1 MNAIVFLVLAM
12 FSAQDKKSPEQM
24 PVFPT
29 ADFRSPLDIPLTLAG
44 NFGEPRRL
52 HFHTGLDFRT
62 NQMEGLNVYAVA
74 DGYVSRIN
82 VSGAGYGNAL
92 YITHTNGYT
101 TVYGHLKEFSPKIKE
116 RLRAEQYK
124 QESFAVDIILKKG
137 ELPVTQSEVVAKSG
151 NTGGS
156 GGPHLHFEVRDS
168 LERPINPMLFGYNL
182 LDRIKP
188 TISYLKFYAQDEDRF
203 KKEGYRVKAVGANG
217 LYQLPGG
224 TIRANAKRVSV
235 SVNSWDGINGTAN
248 SMGIYCMKMYRDGE
262 QIYQF
267 KMDRV
272 AFPDKR
278 YVLSH
283 VDYPIFMAEG
293 SKSFHKCFV
302 DPGNA
307 CPIYDHVEDRGIID
321 ISDEKPHFIT
331 IESMD
336 FAGNTSTVQF
346 TLIYAEASV
355 IFKPKILSYTDI
367 FYPFKDNSFKND
379 EVKFDFKKGL
389 LFDTLYFNYRKQP
402 SIDNT
407 TIASTHVLDKGS
419 NLLMDFFPLSIQLT
433 KEIPDD
439 LKDKALI
446 VYKDAAGGSAAK
458 GGKLKG
464 NTIETRARE
473 LGSYTV
479 KIDTTPPRAVAVNVT
494 PLKNM
499 KPFGRLVFKIYDNLS
514 GINDFDTYID
524 DQWVVTEHDAKTASL
539 THHLDAALA
548 PGVHT
553 FKIVLVD
560 ERKNRS
566 EYKIDFRY

>member
-1 MNAIVFLVLAM
+1 
-12 FSAQDKKSPEQM
+12 
-24 PVFPT
+24 
-29 ADFRSPLDIPLTLAG
+29 
-44 NFGEPRRL
+44 
-52 HFHTGLDFRT
+52 
-62 NQMEGLNVYAVA
+62 
-74 DGYVSRIN
+74 
-82 VSGAGYGNAL
+82 
-92 YITHTNGYT
+92 
-101 TVYGHLKEFSPKIKE
+101 
-116 RLRAEQYK
+116 
-124 QESFAVDIILKKG
+124 
-137 ELPVTQSEVVAKSG
+137 
-151 NTGGS
+151 
-156 GGPHLHFEVRDS
+156 
-168 LERPINPMLFGYNL
+168 
-182 LDRIKP
+182 
-188 TISYLKFYAQDEDRF
+188 
-203 KKEGYRVKAVGANG
+203 
-217 LYQLPGG
+217 
-224 TIRANAKRVSV
+224 
-235 SVNSWDGINGTAN
+235 
-248 SMGIYCMKMYRDGE
+248 
-262 QIYQF
+262 
-267 KMDRV
+267 
-272 AFPDKR
+272 
-278 YVLSH
+278 
-283 VDYPIFMAEG
+283 
-293 SKSFHKCFV
+293 
-302 DPGNA
+302 
-307 CPIYDHVEDRGIID
+307 
-321 ISDEKPHFIT
+321 
-331 IESMD
+331 MD

-464 NTIETRARE
+464 NAIETKARE